1 MSNIVELTAGNLAFG
16 PQDIDAMS
24 AALDAV
30 CQLLNIGTNTTAREL
45 IALRIIEFARR
56 GERTREVLQERLLAD
71 ARSGSGC

>member
-30 CQLLNIGTNTTAREL
+30 CQILNIGSNTTAREL

-56 GERTREVLQERLLAD
+56 GERTREVLQEHLLAD
-71 ARSGSGC
+71 SRGGSGC

>member
-30 CQLLNIGTNTTAREL
+30 CKVLHIPDNTTAREL
-45 IALRIIEFARR
+45 IALRIIELARR
-56 GERTREVLQERLLAD
+56 GKRSCIALEEHLLAE
-71 ARSGSGC
+71 AQGGSGC